1 MTDTHSTDPNST
13 GAHPAV
19 DPAALHATE
28 ATASADPGQLHDG
41 ASTDDA
47 LRREVAD
54 TRERMLRL
62 AAEYDNFRKR
72 AVKERQEAGWRAQG
86 DLVRGLLDAL
96 DDLQRFAAVDPSTV
110 DAKTVVDGIGLVEKK
125 IVKSLAGH
133 GFDVVNPI
141 DHPFDPNQHEALG
154 TAPAASAEEDGLV
167 ATVYQVG
174 YVINGHLLRPAR
186 VIVKQ
191 WNGGAA

>member
-1 MTDTHSTDPNST
+1 MTDQTTPDPT
-13 GAHPAV
+13 PAEAAEPV
-19 DPAALHATE
+19 PPGEAAVPDP
-28 ATASADPGQLHDG
+28 ASADAIVTGDE
-41 ASTDDA
+41 A
-47 LRREVAD
+47 LRREVEQ
-54 TRERMLRL
+54 TRERMLRV
-62 AAEYDNFRKR
+62 AAEFDNFRKR

-133 GFDVVNPI
+133 GFEIVNPAE
-141 DHPFDPNQHEALG
+141 HPFDPARHEALG
-154 TAPAASAEEDGLV
+154 TAPAGSADEDGVV
-167 ATVYQVG
+167 AAVYQVG